1 MAADTGRYFGIGLD
15 VSKLIKDAEKAKA
28 AFDSIGEEAL
38 KQGKAIDNAFK
49 AISSK
54 EFQKFR
60 EGFGAGLSDQIAGT
74 IKSGSSDI
82 SSDAAI
88 MQCI

>member
-49 AISSK
+49 GIPVRSSRSFAK
-54 EFQKFR
+54 ASAQGYR
-60 EGFGAGLSDQIAGT
+60 T
-74 IKSGSSDI
+74 R
-82 SSDAAI
+82 
-88 MQCI
+88 